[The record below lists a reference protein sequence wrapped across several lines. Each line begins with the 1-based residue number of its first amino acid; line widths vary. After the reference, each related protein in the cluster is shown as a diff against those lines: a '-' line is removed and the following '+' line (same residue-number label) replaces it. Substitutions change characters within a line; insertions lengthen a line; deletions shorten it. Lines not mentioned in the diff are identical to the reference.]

1 MATMI
6 LARWWQSAGR
16 GWASRL
22 RAEPRRRCGARPR
35 WRRGADRGCAQ
46 WSGDGGGQPWRELAR
61 TRWWRG
67 SVGCPALTGSGKKEG
82 GEAARGTGSLAERP
96 WGTGASVRAVARQR
110 RRRCTRTPWQ
120 SRAGKKNREGTCGA
134 RARQRRGGSSSWT
147 AAPTRVGARTAVW
160 CSAGSRLV
168 RRREEL
174 GRSWQARGRNRGKM
188 GKEGWG
194 KGGAAF
200 TPGRQG

>member
-1 MATMI
+1 MRSSTMI

-96 WGTGASVRAVARQR
+96 RGTGASVRAVARHL
-110 RRRCTRTPWQ
+110 
-120 SRAGKKNREGTCGA
+120 SE
-134 RARQRRGGSSSWT
+134 
-147 AAPTRVGARTAVW
+147 
-160 CSAGSRLV
+160 AGSGLIKLQAKEKDAALINHGSGSL
-168 RRREEL
+168 RRNSDRCRGAVHL
-174 GRSWQARGRNRGKM
+174 HGSDNVQAQKLMQNN
-188 GKEGWG
+188 
-194 KGGAAF
+194 
-200 TPGRQG
+200 

>member
-1 MATMI
+1 VYDEFWTKRDAVMATMI

-22 RAEPRRRCGARPR
+22 RAEPRRHCGARPR

-46 WSGDGGGQPWRELAR
+46 WSGDGGGQPWQELAR

-96 WGTGASVRAVARQR
+96 RGTGASVRAVARQR

-120 SRAGKKNREGTCGA
+120 SRAGKKTERGRVALARGSAEGEAVAGPRLQRGRE
-134 RARQRRGGSSSWT
+134 RVQRRG
-147 AAPTRVGARTAVW
+147 
-160 CSAGSRLV
+160 
-168 RRREEL
+168 E
-174 GRSWQARGRNRGKM
+174 ARGHD
-188 GKEGWG
+188 W
-194 KGGAAF
+194 
-200 TPGRQG
+200 